1 MSSHDHDLTDD
12 ERRAFAAL
20 DRERDP
26 GRLLEERT
34 VRALRAQG
42 LLQVPVP
49 AAPPHRRV
57 RPAWI
62 GAAAAAAA
70 AVFLGGMALGQQMG
84 SRAAAQAFAAGNA
97 QSAEQAAN
105 AVQRTGSAYVTA
117 LSRFAELSD
126 ADGGGMD
133 PAARAAAV
141 QLLHAAADELLRI
154 APDDAVA
161 TGILAGHADG
171 LPAETVDGAR
181 RVVWF

>member
-1 MSSHDHDLTDD
+1 MSSHEHDLTDD
-12 ERRAFAAL
+12 ERRALAAL

-42 LLQVPVP
+42 LLQAPEP
-49 AAPPHRRV
+49 AVAQ
-57 RPAWI
+57 RPRIRAAWI

-70 AVFLGGMALGQQMG
+70 AVFLGGLALGQQMG
-84 SRAAAQAFAAGNA
+84 SRAAVQAFAAGNA
-97 QSAEQAAN
+97 RSAEQAAT
-105 AVQRTGSAYVTA
+105 AVQRTGTAYVTA

-126 ADGGGMD
+126 ADSGEMD

-141 QLLHAAADELLRI
+141 RLLHAAADELVRI

-161 TGILAGHADG
+161 AGILAGQTGGDPDGPADG
-171 LPAETVDGAR
+171 TR

>member
-12 ERRAFAAL
+12 ERLAFAAL

-42 LLQVPVP
+42 LLQAPEP
-49 AAPPHRRV
+49 ARAPHRRV
-57 RPAWI
+57 RAAWI

-84 SRAAAQAFAAGNA
+84 SRAAAHAFAAGNA
-97 QSAEQAAN
+97 RSVEQAAD
-105 AVQRTGSAYVTA
+105 AVQRSGSAYVTA

-126 ADGGGMD
+126 ADADDID

-154 APDDAVA
+154 APDDPVA

-171 LPAETVDGAR
+171 IPAETAGGAR